1 MTPFNLPCEI
11 AGVESELW
19 LRGPRRRGQRNRSR
33 SGGAAS
39 GGAAAAGEAETSAVT
54 DPSRT
59 RHGPVTDP
67 SRTRHEPVTNPS
79 RTRHGA
85 AGRHWVGTGQVL
97 GRYWAVSEPERAGAS
112 RTGPGRAGRSRTD
125 AERAGHI
132 RANGTN
138 ARQSGPQNEH
148 SVRAIK
154 ANLLF
159 AKHVDSQNARP
170 APPLP
175 HRAHGRRVAYHPL
188 PRPGTKAGPRPGT
201 IGLEEKN
208 HHVTMP
214 IACCD
219 LAGNQP
225 KRRLPFIAR
234 WLCKNDPL

>member
-1 MTPFNLPCEI
+1 MQKRPPSTSHAKSRGFPPANRPGNSPLRWQN
-11 AGVESELW
+11 AGQTTRETDRATHRATRRRFPPPVAAAQSCPRQSGGKLAAGSP
-19 LRGPRRRGQRNRSR
+19 RGP
-33 SGGAAS
+33 
-39 GGAAAAGEAETSAVT
+39 AAAA
-54 DPSRT
+54 P
-59 RHGPVTDP
+59 P
-67 SRTRHEPVTNPS
+67 
-79 RTRHGA
+79 
-85 AGRHWVGTGQVL
+85 GRHT
-97 GRYWAVSEPERAGAS
+97 RSTHVSISRCNTSETAS
-112 RTGPGRAGRSRTD
+112 AARNTSETAWHLS
-125 AERAGHI
+125 
-132 RANGTN
+132 ANGTN
-138 ARQSGPQNEH
+138 ARQNRPQNEH

-154 ANLLF
+154 VNLLF

-214 IACCD
+214 IDCCD

-234 WLCKNDPL
+234 WLCKNDPR